1 MVKTEI
7 SKAKKIE
14 EFLRFIEEC
23 RNEYDLAFDEVGK
36 EDRRLQDLL
45 HELEF
50 APDKAARNRSAT
62 KLHNSRVHRRE
73 NKDLVQMNEEIV
85 KFFSDK
91 QNKSVVDRMR
101 QMLGQQRKREEYL
114 NSERVYN
121 PREERAVTKIMV
133 NQTASGKEENGK

>member
-1 MVKTEI
+1 MTGKRI

-14 EFLRFIEEC
+14 EFLRFIDEC
-23 RNEYDLAFDEVGK
+23 RNEYDLAFEEVGR

-85 KFFSDK
+85 KFFLDR
-91 QNKSVVDRMR
+91 QNKSVIDRMR

-114 NSERVYN
+114 NSERVYI
-121 PREERAVTKIMV
+121 PREERAVTRIRIV
-133 NQTASGKEENGK
+133 QEAFGKEEK

>member
-1 MVKTEI
+1 MMKKEV

-14 EFLRFIEEC
+14 EFLRFVEEC
-23 RNEYDLAFDEVGK
+23 RDEYSLAFEEVGK

-45 HELEF
+45 HEMEF
-50 APDKAARNRSAT
+50 AQDKASRNRSAT

-73 NKDLVQMNEEIV
+73 SKDLVQMNEEIV
-85 KFFSDK
+85 KFFSDR
-91 QNKSVVDRMR
+91 QNKSVLDRMR

-121 PREERAVTKIMV
+121 PREEKGMATKAKAG
-133 NQTASGKEENGK
+133 QTALEKEEK